1 MYVYMFVCMGETL
14 VDLDNFWTI
23 SKISI
28 FQNMFSRIWKKI
40 KKKFTK
46 QNYENLAFECM
57 STRQVRL
64 SAPSV

>member
-1 MYVYMFVCMGETL
+1 MFVCMGETL

-40 KKKFTK
+40 KKIYKTK
-46 QNYENLAFECM
+46 LRKLGLRMHEH
-57 STRQVRL
+57 
-64 SAPSV
+64 

>member
-1 MYVYMFVCMGETL
+1 MYVCMYVCMFVCMGETL

-40 KKKFTK
+40 KRNQTK
-46 QNYENLAFECM
+46 NGEGRRM
-57 STRQVRL
+57 RVRARL
-64 SAPSV
+64 CDE

>member
-1 MYVYMFVCMGETL
+1 MYVCMYVCMFVCMGETL

-40 KKKFTK
+40 KKIYKTK
-46 QNYENLAFECM
+46 LRKLGLRMHEH
-57 STRQVRL
+57 
-64 SAPSV
+64 